1 MAVRPA
7 YAYSC
12 VDSNTRRTHLEGGAG
27 SSLPK
32 RTACAWLLTLRFGM
46 RARSAGRHERRTI
59 AVRPDLSEQG
69 EHRSDSEC
77 AFIIIV
83 LLPERIPRRIRI
95 SIVHVIRFPH
105 GTMAVADR
113 RFGFIAWTEQDGT
126 GYFTLAY
133 GMHEWKLRLR
143 LTTQPQNSFE
153 SSSRARATC
162 GRSRG

>member
-1 MAVRPA
+1 MRFYYNCIIARA
-7 YAYSC
+7 
-12 VDSNTRRTHLEGGAG
+12 DS
-27 SSLPK
+27 
-32 RTACAWLLTLRFGM
+32 
-46 RARSAGRHERRTI
+46 
-59 AVRPDLSEQG
+59 
-69 EHRSDSEC
+69 
-77 AFIIIV
+77 
-83 LLPERIPRRIRI
+83 RRIRI

-105 GTMAVADR
+105 HGRGGSR